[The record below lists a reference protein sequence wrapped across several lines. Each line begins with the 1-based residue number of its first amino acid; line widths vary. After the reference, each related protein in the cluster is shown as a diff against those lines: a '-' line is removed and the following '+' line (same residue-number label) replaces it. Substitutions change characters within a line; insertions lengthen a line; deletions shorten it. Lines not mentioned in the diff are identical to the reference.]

1 MAAKVDPAA
10 PMVISWKAFW
20 TAFGVVATAG
30 IGYLTP
36 LTQLHP
42 LVTIGA
48 AAGVAVVFMIGAGVA
63 VHGAPMFAEVSD
75 TARSQMLRWMAASAA
90 AHVLWV
96 VTIAVRPDLYGPC
109 AVVLLVLAC
118 VEYWLCR
125 AHEFLLTKLRRPTSA
140 ELAEAEGNPED
151 KVTKQLRRS
160 LDKARLS
167 AVKIVGWEPLEHV
180 PGLGVTLQE
189 PSQAAAAEAG
199 GKSNT
204 RLGPQSSEAIAI
216 GLSEVLGAP
225 LMSDWVSIRK
235 DRAAGRHRLVI
246 VTEDVMNRIYAYEDD
261 QKWLR
266 PTDPVLI
273 GYDIEGRP
281 HHARIDKHGQMSG
294 ATESGK
300 SSLANVELANATLFD
315 GAVVMAGGTE
325 KFYDLIGPWVEPYLN
340 TDHAPPFEMVASG
353 INDVVELLVGLMKL
367 ARWRQRQPMSKRQG
381 FVRIIWYHDEASFTL
396 RNTSVKAMYDG
407 QEQTASQLTGKA
419 AQAWASALMYQ
430 RLISQ
435 RGVNTHFGDAG
446 GDVTANAA
454 TAAAF
459 RTKDQADVGR
469 MMGLTHYGLAVPR
482 HRGEFWYTDEETEPV
497 RLKAPYIQTVDPS
510 KPVLHNGATV
520 ADVAWSRRHF
530 QRQLDEPSETYLS
543 EVCPL
548 YANRHQTVTP
558 AYLSYLTGS
567 DVPHDDTEDGDGV
580 ASELSP
586 QEAGRAVAEAKY
598 QKLVQQ
604 YTPSAVTQPVS
615 RGGVAVLADR
625 RTRADRIA
633 AIVRNAD
640 TPLARGE
647 IIERLRNS
655 GDDAGEQV
663 VQNALGK
670 LTKDGTVE
678 RRDGEGYVAH

>member
-1 MAAKVDPAA
+1 MAKVDPTA
-10 PMVISWKAFW
+10 PMIVSWKAFW
-20 TAFGVVATAG
+20 VTIGAVATAG

-36 LTQLHP
+36 LAQLLP
-42 LVTIGA
+42 IVTIA
-48 AAGVAVVFMIGAGVA
+48 VAIGTGVVFMIGAGIA

-75 TARSQMLRWMAASAA
+75 IARSQMLRWMAVGVC

-96 VTIAVRPDLYGPC
+96 VTIAARPDLWGPC
-109 AVVLLVLAC
+109 ALALTALAC
-118 VEYWLCR
+118 VEYALCK
-125 AHEFLLTKLRRPTSA
+125 AHEFMLTKLVRPTSA
-140 ELAEAEGNPED
+140 ELARTEVSLED
-151 KVTKQLRRS
+151 KVTRQLRLALNR
-160 LDKARLS
+160 ARLS
-167 AVKIVGWEPLEHV
+167 AVKIVGWENLEHV
-180 PGLGVTLQE
+180 PGIVVTLQE
-189 PSQAAAAEAG
+189 PSQAAAAEA
-199 GKSNT
+199 KSPAK
-204 RLGPQSSEAIAI
+204 LGPQSEEAVAI
-216 GLSEVLGAP
+216 GLSEALDGAP

-235 DRAAGRHRLVI
+235 DRAAGRYRLVI
-246 VTEDVMNRIYAYEDD
+246 VTEDVMNRVYPYEDHP
-261 QKWLR
+261 KWLR

-281 HHARIDKHGQMSG
+281 HHGRITKHGQTSG
-294 ATESGK
+294 ASESGK
-300 SSLANVELANATLFD
+300 SSLVNVEFAQATLFD
-315 GAVVMAGGTE
+315 GAVVMVGGTE
-325 KFYDLIGPWVEPYLN
+325 KLYDLIGPWVEPYLD

-353 INDVVELLVGLMKL
+353 INDVVQLLVGLMKL
-367 ARWRQRQPMSKRQG
+367 ARWRQRQPMTQRQS
-381 FVRIIWYHDEASFTL
+381 FVPILWYHDEASFTL

-482 HRGEFWYTDEETEPV
+482 HRGEFWYTDEDTEPV

-520 ADVAWSRRHF
+520 ADVAWARRHF
-530 QRQLDEPSETYLS
+530 QRELDEPSESYLA
-543 EVCPL
+543 EVCPV
-548 YANRHQTVTP
+548 YANRHRTVTP

-567 DVPHDDTEDGDGV
+567 GVPVADAVDGNGEERVSPSPVGREKAIAEYAELEKQYAAPPRV
-580 ASELSP
+580 A
-586 QEAGRAVAEAKY
+586 A
-598 QKLVQQ
+598 
-604 YTPSAVTQPVS
+604 TH
-615 RGGVAVLADR
+615 RGGVAVLADH

-640 TPLARGE
+640 APLARAE
-647 IIERLRNS
+647 IIDRLRNS
-655 GDDAGEQV
+655 GDDATEQV

-670 LTKDGTVE
+670 LMRDGAVE